1 MNNLLFPEHEWD
13 YVDRAIERVKIAWNF
28 HHMMN
33 PNGEKMLLAFSGG
46 KDSICLFFVCKRAS
60 EELGI
65 PMEDMF
71 HVQYNITNVDPP
83 ELVRFIRDVM
93 KRDYPFI
100 VMHHPKKTM
109 WQLIATKKIP
119 PTRIARYCCSNLKEI
134 SRVRGGYTLTGVR
147 HAESVRRAGR
157 DSFEI
162 VGKSR
167 KEAVYLGDNISDE
180 REMRYCMQTE
190 SYMCNPIIDW
200 SDDDVWHFI
209 RGNDLPYCKLYDE
222 GWERLGC
229 IGCPMA
235 PIHQREFEFQKYPKF
250 ADCYKRAFTKMLA
263 TYSDSDKVKRVRWK
277 DAEDVFHWWIYEGEN
292 SSSLQDESLF

>member
-1 MNNLLFPEHEWD
+1 M
-13 YVDRAIERVKIAWNF
+13 
-28 HHMMN
+28 
-33 PNGEKMLLAFSGG
+33 
-46 KDSICLFFVCKRAS
+46 
-60 EELGI
+60 
-65 PMEDMF
+65 
-71 HVQYNITNVDPP
+71 
-83 ELVRFIRDVM
+83 
-93 KRDYPFI
+93 
-100 VMHHPKKTM
+100 
-109 WQLIATKKIP
+109 
-119 PTRIARYCCSNLKEI
+119 
-134 SRVRGGYTLTGVR
+134 
-147 HAESVRRAGR
+147 RRAGR

-162 VGKSR
+162 IGKSR

-263 TYSDSDKVKRVRWK
+263 TYSDLDKVKRVRWK